1 MEDYRGVTLT
11 QTTYKSLPVSILAK
25 RLREEVER
33 KVILPLNR
41 TGFRRGMDTMDNIYL
56 LNYLINR
63 QVEIGKEGMVIMFVD
78 MTAAFDSVNRRKA
91 VRAMWERGVKEGLR
105 R

>member
-1 MEDYRGVTLT
+1 MVEDYRGVTLT
-11 QTTYKSLPVSILAK
+11 QTTYKIYTSILAK

-33 KVILPLNR
+33 KAILPLNQ
-41 TGFRRGMDTMDNIYL
+41 TGFRREMDTMDNIYV

-78 MTAAFDSVNRRKA
+78 MEAAFDSVNRRKA
-91 VRAMWERGVKEGLR
+91 VRAM
-105 R
+105 